1 VTQIPIS
8 KPATTVANK
17 ILGETLGL
25 QTHRHG
31 RHLGLSSP
39 FEPLL
44 IGLSTFDS
52 RNESILSLGTLRK
65 VNDNETFIMQSD
77 DSTQDYASEA
87 EALEAISGIIGPHGP
102 ALLDIY
108 FRVVHPS
115 FPIIQKHVFLERMQN
130 GDRNVSPALLA
141 GMYLL
146 ALNWWNYDHKLSKH
160 KRPDISQLDSI
171 ASRTLAA
178 AMQRPK
184 LSTVQAGLLLLQR
197 PEADSWSLTTQ
208 LVAIG
213 QELGLHLDC
222 ADWEVPSW
230 ERSLRKRI
238 AWALYMQD
246 KWSSLIHG
254 RPSHIFSAN
263 WAVRPISEEDTAY
276 DTLVNPNLGTE
287 SEDDKAELEKGHTLF
302 SHMIALTG
310 IMAEVMDTFY
320 TQAAIR
326 DFAKAGARSTE
337 MILERAKPVQI
348 KLKHWF
354 ANLPSSVRM
363 DNIEKGK
370 LSASGKLEL
379 FSTDQQR
386 KY

>member
-1 VTQIPIS
+1 
-8 KPATTVANK
+8 
-17 ILGETLGL
+17 
-25 QTHRHG
+25 
-31 RHLGLSSP
+31 
-39 FEPLL
+39 
-44 IGLSTFDS
+44 
-52 RNESILSLGTLRK
+52 
-65 VNDNETFIMQSD
+65 MQSD
-77 DSTQDYASEA
+77 DSTQDYASDA
-87 EALEAISGIIGPHGP
+87 EALESISGIISPHGP

-141 GMYLL
+141 GIYLL
-146 ALNWWNYDHKLSKH
+146 ALNWWKYDSRLSKLR
-160 KRPDISQLDSI
+160 RPDITQLDAI

-222 ADWEVPSW
+222 SDWEIPAW

-238 AWALYMQD
+238 AWSLYMQD

-263 WAVRPISEEDTAY
+263 WAVRPISEEDTAF
-276 DTLVNPNLGTE
+276 DSLVNPNLESE
-287 SEDDKAELEKGHTLF
+287 SEDDKAELERGHTLF

-320 TQAAIR
+320 TQSAIR

-348 KLKHWF
+348 KLKQWF
-354 ANLPSSVRM
+354 ANLPPCVRM

-370 LSASGKLEL
+370 LSASGTLDIIHSDL
-379 FSTDQQR
+379 LI
-386 KY
+386 